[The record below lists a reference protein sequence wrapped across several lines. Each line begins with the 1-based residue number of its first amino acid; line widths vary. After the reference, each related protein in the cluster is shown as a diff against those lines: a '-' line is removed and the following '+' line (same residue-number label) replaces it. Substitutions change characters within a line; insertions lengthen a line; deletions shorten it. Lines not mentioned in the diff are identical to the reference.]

1 MRFTRNCLNNI
12 RVNEL
17 SDFLHVIYP
26 FLDTLGPL
34 NPKLK
39 LALVG
44 LSDVSKELDAAL
56 PKTNLKGETRSVN
69 EIDDYRDGEYLTFRT
84 FIEAFTHSRNA
95 TTREQALL
103 IHDTLKA
110 NGYTLNSLP
119 LKEESTTI
127 RTLNGLFSTG
137 RHAEAMAGLSAQPLW
152 QNVMVAQEEFD
163 TAAGIRSKLAVAEDA
178 GEAAHVV
185 AKRAKT
191 QCTEVFELIEAL
203 YKIEGKAEYA
213 DAIGKVNH
221 EADAV
226 IALIRTRETLAKKKK
241 EEEEKKKKEEE
252 EKKKGTK

>member
-1 MRFTRNCLNNI
+1 MRFTKNLFGNI

-17 SDFLHVIYP
+17 SDFLHVVYP

-44 LSDVSKELDAAL
+44 LSDVTKELDAAL
-56 PKTNLKGETRSVN
+56 PKITFKGETRSVN
-69 EIDDYRDGEYLTFRT
+69 DVDDHRDSEYLTFRT

-110 NGYTLNSLP
+110 NCYTLNSLP
-119 LKEESTTI
+119 LKEESSTI

-137 RHAEAMAGLSAQPLW
+137 RHAEALAGLSAQPLW
-152 QNVMVAQEEFD
+152 QNVMAAQEEFD
-163 TAAGIRSKLAVAEDA
+163 AATDTRSKLAVAEDA
-178 GEAAHVV
+178 GEAAYVV
-185 AKRAKT
+185 AKRAKM
-191 QCTEVFELIEAL
+191 QCTEVFELVEAL
-203 YKIEGKAEYA
+203 YKIEEKAEYA
-213 DAIGKVNH
+213 DAISKVNH

-241 EEEEKKKKEEE
+241 EEA
-252 EKKKGTK
+252 KKGQK